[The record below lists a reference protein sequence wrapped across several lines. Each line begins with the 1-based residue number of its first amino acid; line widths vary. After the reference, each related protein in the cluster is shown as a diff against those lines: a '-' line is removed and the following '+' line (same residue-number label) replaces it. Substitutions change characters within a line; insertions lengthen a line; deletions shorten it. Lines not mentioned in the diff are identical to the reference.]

1 MGTPSLLDR
10 NGLLT
15 CWRRLGADARWA
27 APDGHERYEVDE
39 AGEAVIQS
47 PPSARRQIVLTDAY
61 CQLTEQI
68 GHLAVMSAAVTTPSY
83 GIRIADVVWMPCE
96 KWETF
101 DRDAPVPFVPDL
113 CVEVLLDRDR
123 RDDVERR
130 LAAYFEG
137 GCSEAILVDAHGQV
151 QFWGPGGRRP
161 ASVFGIVLAF
171 DPLYFELAH
180 GAAADLPGRDARFG
194 R

>member
-10 NGLLT
+10 NGLLAS
-15 CWRRLGADARWA
+15 WHRLGADAGWT
-27 APDGHERYEVDE
+27 APSGHERYEVDE
-39 AGEAVIQS
+39 AGEAVIHS

-130 LAAYFEG
+130 VAAYFEG
-137 GCSEAILVDAHGQV
+137 GCSEVILVDAHGQV
-151 QFWGPGGRRP
+151 QFWGASGRRQ

-180 GAAADLPGRDARFG
+180 GATAEPHSRDARFG